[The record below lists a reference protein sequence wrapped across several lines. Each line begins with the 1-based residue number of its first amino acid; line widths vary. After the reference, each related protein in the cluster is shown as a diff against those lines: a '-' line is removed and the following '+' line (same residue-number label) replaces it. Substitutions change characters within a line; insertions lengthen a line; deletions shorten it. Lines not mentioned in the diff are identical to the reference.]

1 MVIAT
6 DDLEVACPNVKEQEK
21 SKEHLA
27 LACSGKGVILTAQ
40 GYTLLDFI
48 QKHLNK

>member
-27 LACSGKGVILTAQ
+27 RPAAEKVL
-40 GYTLLDFI
+40 F
-48 QKHLNK
+48 